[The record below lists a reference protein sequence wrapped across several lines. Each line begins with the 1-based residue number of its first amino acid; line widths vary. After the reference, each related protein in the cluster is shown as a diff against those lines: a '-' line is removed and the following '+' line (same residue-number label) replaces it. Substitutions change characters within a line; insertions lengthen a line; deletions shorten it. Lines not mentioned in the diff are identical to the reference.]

1 MSSAME
7 LITKE
12 HPLSKNVKIQ
22 LSS

>member
-1 MSSAME
+1 MSSAIE

-12 HPLSKNVKIQ
+12 HPLSKNVTIQ